1 MYVHVNSFNKFYSP
15 FFAYTL
21 KNPVQFL
28 AAVSQRLFCLMT
40 GASLGNVKA
49 QVITFPLICG
59 ANICLRINLKI
70 LYDQADFI
78 G

>member
-15 FFAYTL
+15 FFAYIL
-21 KNPVQFL
+21 KNPRQLL
-28 AAVSQRLFCLMT
+28 AAVSQKLFCLII
-40 GASLGNVKA
+40 GASFGNVKA
-49 QVITFPLICG
+49 QIITFPLIRD

>member
-1 MYVHVNSFNKFYSP
+1 MYVHVNSFNKFCSP

-21 KNPVQFL
+21 KNPVELL
-28 AAVSQRLFCLMT
+28 AATSRGLFCPMI

-49 QVITFPLICG
+49 QIITFPLIRG
-59 ANICLRINLKI
+59 ANICLRISFKL

-78 G
+78 V